1 MTEQE
6 SPKQTTEVEHIEE
19 NNPPKA
25 NESQSG
31 EQSETNSAKR
41 SGRKKRKPRLRIF
54 PIWLRIIL
62 SIVLIGGSLLLG
74 LIVGYGVIGDGSPAD
89 ALKTETWYHII
100 DIIRGE
106 T

>member
-6 SPKQTTEVEHIEE
+6 SHNHTDTTEVERTEINASE
-19 NNPPKA
+19 
-25 NESQSG
+25 
-31 EQSETNSAKR
+31 SETQPEDIQR
-41 SGRKKRKPRLRIF
+41 IRKPRLRII

-74 LIVGYGVIGDGSPAD
+74 LMVGYGVIGGGSPAD
-89 ALKTETWYHII
+89 VLKPETWYHIL

-106 T
+106 